1 MFIES
6 SKRTSIGMLLGYARV
21 SKGDDQNNLLQVNA
35 LWAAGCKKLFEESA
49 SGGRFDRPVLHQ
61 MLDELQPGD
70 TVVVWKLDRLS
81 RSLMDVLRIM
91 DRIEEARAG
100 FRSLTESLD
109 TTTPAG
115 RMLMQVVGSFAEFE
129 RSLIRER
136 TLAGLAAARA
146 AGRIGGRRRKLDEDG
161 RKEIAEAV
169 LSRRHTGVDMAK
181 LSGVSEATVSRI
193 VAAYRR
199 SEKNI

>member
-1 MFIES
+1 M
-6 SKRTSIGMLLGYARV
+6 TV
-21 SKGDDQNNLLQVNA
+21 
-35 LWAAGCKKLFEESA
+35 
-49 SGGRFDRPVLHQ
+49 PVVHQ

-146 AGRIGGRRRKLDEDG
+146 AGRIGGRPRKLDEDG

-169 LSRRHTGVDMAK
+169 LSRRHTGVDMAR
-181 LSGVSEATVSRI
+181 LCGVSKSDGFPDCGRVSSKQKDHLANDDRP
-193 VAAYRR
+193 RR
-199 SEKNI
+199 PRGGRRRLTLENT